1 MNDFMTSYQLIVIV
15 ILGLWLVPLLTA
27 WVRYDLLPHSALVFV
42 GIFSAPLILL
52 DDILLAFE
60 LVNQVPFLL
69 SLFSF
74 SPVLIAMLCFLSVQ
88 KMVIKNPPSPVLHYA
103 VTGLLV
109 LAELP
114 FLLVDNAL
122 KLQMKVGLV
131 GQFASYW
138 PYYTYH
144 LLLAVAITAYAVMA
158 VKLLKDYDDNLS
170 EHTVDVAFYRFR
182 VLTMMIAVLGAV
194 GVTGAL
200 TVVLIGTDSMYVS
213 RWQAVLS
220 VMNSVALW
228 MVMLVLV
235 ERRRFA
241 PCPFEY
247 EALKKKIP
255 EERMQVVLEK
265 AEQAIIKYKAYRK
278 KGLLIQHL
286 CDAADVEPVELAVSS
301 HAILNRNF
309 RAFVYHYRLEYA
321 KLLLTRTDIKVSA
334 VARRLGFDSEK
345 YLSDIFIKYVE
356 SMNRS
361 VDPDMELDD

>member
-1 MNDFMTSYQLIVIV
+1 MTSYQLIIIV
-15 ILGLWLVPLLTA
+15 LLGLWLVPLLTA
-27 WVRYDLLPHSALVFV
+27 WVRYDLLPHSAMVFI
-42 GIFSAPLILL
+42 GIFCAPLILT
-52 DDILLAFE
+52 DDILIAFGM
-60 LVNQVPFLL
+60 VNQLSFLL

-74 SPVLIAMLCFLSVQ
+74 TPVLIAMLCFLSVQ
-88 KMVIKNPPSPVLHYA
+88 KMVIKHPPNPLLHYA
-103 VTGLLV
+103 VIGLLI

-114 FLLVDNAL
+114 FLLVDNEL

-131 GQFASYW
+131 GQIGAFW
-138 PYYTYH
+138 PYYIYH
-144 LLLAVAITAYAVMA
+144 LMLAIAITAYAVMS
-158 VKLLKDYDDNLS
+158 VKLLKDYDENLS
-170 EHTVDVAFYRFR
+170 EHTVDVGFYRFR
-182 VLTMMIAVLGAV
+182 VLTMVIAVLGAV

-200 TVVLIGTDSMYVS
+200 TVILIATDSMYVS

-228 MVMLVLV
+228 MVMLILV

-247 EALKKKIP
+247 AALKKKLS
-255 EERMQVVLEK
+255 EERMQTVLEK

-321 KLLLTRTDIKVSA
+321 KLLLTRTDIKVST

-361 VDPDMELDD
+361 VDPDMEIDD

>member
-1 MNDFMTSYQLIVIV
+1 MTSYQLIVIV
-15 ILGLWLVPLLTA
+15 VSALWLVPLLTA
-27 WVRYDLLPHSALVFV
+27 WVRYDLFPHSTMAFV
-42 GIFSAPLILL
+42 AILCAPLILT
-52 DDILLAFE
+52 DDLLIAFGWAY
-60 LVNQVPFLL
+60 QTTFLL

-74 SPVLIAMLCFLSVQ
+74 MPVLIAMLCFLSVQ
-88 KMVIKNPPSPVLHYA
+88 KMVKKISPSPNIHYA
-103 VTGLLV
+103 IIGLLA

-114 FLLVDNAL
+114 FLLVDNQL

-131 GQFASYW
+131 GQIAEYW
-138 PYYTYH
+138 PFYTYY
-144 LLLAVAITAYAVMA
+144 LLLAIAITTYAVMS

-170 EHTVDVAFYRFR
+170 EHTVDVDFYRFR
-182 VLTMMIAVLGAV
+182 VLTSVFALLAAV

-200 TVVLIGTDSMYVS
+200 TVILIATDSLFVS

-220 VMNSVALW
+220 VMNSVVLW
-228 MVMLVLV
+228 AVMLILV

-247 EALKKKIP
+247 SALK
-255 EERMQVVLEK
+255 ENLSEAHMQTVLEK
-265 AEQAIIKYKAYRK
+265 AEKAIIKYKAYRK

-286 CDAADVEPVELAVSS
+286 CDAASVEPAELAVSS
-301 HAILNRNF
+301 HTLLNRNF

-321 KLLLTRTDIKVSA
+321 KLLLTRTDIKVST

-345 YLSDIFIKYVE
+345 YLSDVFIKYVE

-361 VDPDMELDD
+361 VDSDMEIDD